1 MSSRKPNRT
10 RQVVDALG
18 HRIVSGDFKAGSL
31 LPSETELEREY
42 AVSRTVIREAA
53 KILSAKGLVTVRQRH
68 GTSVNPREQW
78 SWLDGELI
86 GWLSI
91 GRIAKEEL
99 LAFSEVRR
107 IIEPEAAALAAL
119 RASDI
124 QRQKISA
131 AYERM
136 VCDQADP
143 ELAVAADKAFH
154 LAILEATQN
163 PVLQSL
169 RQAIEAILDA
179 VFPHTVNVFAHNLE
193 NHAEVALAIA
203 NGEADAARNHM
214 RMLLSETNHFLEEK
228 QDNSQ

>member
-10 RQVVDALG
+10 KQVVSALG
-18 HRIVSGDFKAGSL
+18 HRIVSGDFLAGSL

-68 GTSVNPREQW
+68 GTSVNSREQW
-78 SWLDGELI
+78 SWLDAELI
-86 GWLSI
+86 TWLSV

-99 LAFSEVRR
+99 FAFSEVRR

-119 RASDI
+119 RATDK
-124 QRQKISA
+124 QRQKIMNA
-131 AYERM
+131 FERM
-136 VCDQADP
+136 VYNQDEP
-143 ELAVAADKAFH
+143 EQAVAADKAFH

-163 PVLQSL
+163 PVLQSF

-179 VFPHTVNVFAHNLE
+179 VFPYTINVFAQNLD
-193 NHAEVALAIA
+193 NHAEVARAITVGDA
-203 NGEADAARNHM
+203 EAARTYM
-214 RMLLSETNHFLEEK
+214 RMLLNETNIFLDK
-228 QDNSQ
+228 N

>member
-1 MSSRKPNRT
+1 MNNRKPNRT
-10 RQVVDALG
+10 KQVVDALG
-18 HRIVSGDFKAGSL
+18 RRIVSGDFRAGSL

-68 GTSVNPREQW
+68 GTSVNARELW

-86 GWLSI
+86 GWLSM

-99 LAFSEVRR
+99 FAFSEVRR

-119 RASDI
+119 RASDD
-124 QRQKISA
+124 QRKNILN

-136 VCDQADP
+136 VTDQANP
-143 ELAVAADKAFH
+143 EQAVAADKEFH

-163 PVLQSL
+163 PVLHSL

-179 VFPHTVNVFAHNLE
+179 VFPHTVNAYAHNLE
-193 NHAEVALAIA
+193 NHAEVARAIA
-203 NGEADAARNHM
+203 RGDTEAARTYM
-214 RMLLSETNHFLEEK
+214 RILLSETTDFLDK
-228 QDNSQ
+228 SSIMQR